1 MNAWMAFNILI
12 WYFSVLT
19 LVLPAAF
26 FAALSRGTDAG
37 VSEVAGETESP
48 ALLSD
53 DMRGRFL
60 AFSRGMAIIL
70 LVM

>member
-1 MNAWMAFNILI
+1 
-12 WYFSVLT
+12 LT

-26 FAALSRGTDAG
+26 FAALDRDVDAAVLGIADGTQP
-37 VSEVAGETESP
+37 P

-60 AFSRGMAIIL
+60 IFSRGMAIIL
-70 LVM
+70 LLM